1 MAKFLRNFVFVLF
14 SNLVFMCKSIQAR
27 INADHIKD
35 HIHNNIDEDY
45 DLVFNSF
52 FSFFQWS
59 CILIKNDKKWWK
71 ILTSFM
77 ADKFELI
84 LANDITRQYLNH
96 ILAVWTKYKAE
107 KEMEKEK

>member
-1 MAKFLRNFVFVLF
+1 
-14 SNLVFMCKSIQAR
+14 
-27 INADHIKD
+27 
-35 HIHNNIDEDY
+35 
-45 DLVFNSF
+45 
-52 FSFFQWS
+52 
-59 CILIKNDKKWWK
+59 
-71 ILTSFM
+71 M